1 MSIKKK
7 KNNNG
12 NLMVPLHLPFSHGSA
27 QQRAFSECAVQR
39 EKRRKKGD
47 EKAKEWDRGKGKER
61 ERAREIEGRRGSG
74 DRFDVRCNNTSQ
86 SQLKGLV

>member
-12 NLMVPLHLPFSHGSA
+12 NLMVPLHLPFSHSSA

-47 EKAKEWDRGKGKER
+47 EKAKE
-61 ERAREIEGRRGSG
+61 
-74 DRFDVRCNNTSQ
+74 
-86 SQLKGLV
+86 